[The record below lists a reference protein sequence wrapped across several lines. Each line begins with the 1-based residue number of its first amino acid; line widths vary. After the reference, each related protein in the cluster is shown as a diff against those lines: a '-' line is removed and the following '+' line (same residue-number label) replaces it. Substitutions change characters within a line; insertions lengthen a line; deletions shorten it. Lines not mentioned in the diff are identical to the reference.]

1 MNCVAFPLAGA
12 VKLVADE
19 TIKLKKD
26 TFMARHTTMPSRVQ
40 KTPYGDVTLT
50 SRWMRDHY
58 VLVASGTRDAL
69 KWLFP
74 QKEGEPEIHGNC
86 FRHAFIPAPKKV
98 TVERDL
104 RGYCS
109 QWQDYWDERL
119 ADYSNGTKQAANEHP
134 KQPST
139 LREAYEHHQA
149 HYAGLLGSRTKEQ
162 YPARMEE
169 WFEYLGADTRLED
182 ITAEVILAARTQ
194 MQKDR
199 KSSNTTI
206 NGKVSTLKK
215 VLNMAH
221 RKGWISKAPWRDVP
235 PLRLMRPPVRFWNAE
250 QAAVAFAVAKED
262 TDPGRATLMVVLGIY
277 LGLRKN
283 EAVHVRWKDL
293 VLDRL
298 HPTTGQPSPICLI
311 QQREGFTTKTYENR
325 KVPISAEAVRLLRQY
340 RPADA
345 GPDDYVLDAE
355 RHHQKRGGTK
365 RVYRYDPV
373 KVWQRVLKAAMAKGN
388 PHIEFKEMRHSF
400 ACNCLMKGHSVE
412 RVARWLGH
420 KDPRMVRQH
429 YAFLLDYEEDTG
441 LEFLSEG
448 E

>member
-1 MNCVAFPLAGA
+1 MKCVAFPLAGA
-12 VKLVADE
+12 ATLVADE
-19 TIKLKKD
+19 TLKYKKD
-26 TFMARHTTMPSRVQ
+26 MLMARHTTMPPRKQ
-40 KTPYGDVTLT
+40 ITPHGGATLA
-50 SRWMRDHY
+50 SKWKGDHY
-58 VLVASGTRDAL
+58 MLVASGSREAL
-69 KWLFP
+69 QWMFP
-74 QKEGEPEIHGNC
+74 KMEGEPEMHGNC
-86 FRHAFIPAPKKV
+86 FRHAFKPAPHKV

-104 RGYCS
+104 RGYCA
-109 QWQDYWDERL
+109 QWQDYWNERL
-119 ADYSNGTKQAANEHP
+119 ADYSTGSKQAANERP

-139 LREAYEHHQA
+139 LHEAYDHHQA
-149 HYAGLLGSRTKEQ
+149 HYAALLGARTREQ

-182 ITAEVILAARTQ
+182 ITAEDILAARAQ

-215 VLNMAH
+215 ILNMAH
-221 RKGWISKAPWRDVP
+221 RKGWVAKAPWRDVP
-235 PLRLMRPPVRFWNAE
+235 PLRLIRDQVRYWNAE
-250 QAAVAFAVAKED
+250 QVAVAYAVAKEED
-262 TDPGRATLMVVLGIY
+262 QPQRAILMLTLGIF

-293 VLDRL
+293 VFDRL

-325 KVPISAEAVRLLRQY
+325 KIPVSAEAVRILREHQ
-340 RPADA
+340 PEDA
-345 GPDDYVLDAE
+345 KPDDYVLDPQLH
-355 RHHQKRGGTK
+355 RLKRGGTK

-373 KVWQRVLKAAMAKGN
+373 KVWRRVLKAAMARGN
-388 PHIEFKEMRHSF
+388 PYIEFKEMRNSF
-400 ACNCLMKGHSVE
+400 ACNCLKRGHNVE

-429 YAFLLDYEEDTG
+429 YAFLLDYDEDTG
-441 LEFLSEG
+441 LEFMG